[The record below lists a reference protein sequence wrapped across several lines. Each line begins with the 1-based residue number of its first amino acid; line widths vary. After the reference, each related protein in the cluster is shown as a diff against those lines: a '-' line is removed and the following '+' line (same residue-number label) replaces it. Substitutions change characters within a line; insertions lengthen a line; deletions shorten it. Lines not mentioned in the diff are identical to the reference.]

1 MSNQPI
7 IIFRNNALRTL
18 EISHTPLSSIQSP
31 DVAYVFTPTN
41 NDWFANDYLNTGTG
55 SYIYSPLPVP
65 LPQPMPNILK
75 FIQAVMADTTIPT
88 PAQMGLAAWYPQ
100 LQMFIQQPPIVKSGW
115 ANLILTFESTW
126 LTSQVQTS
134 VLAYALEF
142 NIPLV

>member
-1 MSNQPI
+1 MATYIDP
-7 IIFRNNALRTL
+7 
-18 EISHTPLSSIQSP
+18 
-31 DVAYVFTPTN
+31 
-41 NDWFANDYLNTGTG
+41 
-55 SYIYSPLPVP
+55 IYSFMQTYKPNGLVGIVGSRPGSPNFRLDFAANTAPSDELIVTNAASVWDWIPLPPSAISNV
-65 LPQPMPNILK
+65 MG

-88 PAQMGLAAWYPQ
+88 SAQMGLTTWYPQ
-100 LQMFIQQPPIVKSGW
+100 LHIFVNQPPILQSGW

>member
-1 MSNQPI
+1 MASYVNPPSAFIDLYHSYGLIGIVGQNPSQPD
-7 IIFRNNALRTL
+7 FQLQFSSSSTSSQQAFVTVQSQTFNWVP
-18 EISHTPLSSIQSP
+18 TPP
-31 DVAYVFTPTN
+31 GPP
-41 NDWFANDYLNTGTG
+41 G
-55 SYIYSPLPVP
+55 
-65 LPQPMPNILK
+65 PNVMG

-100 LQMFIQQPPIVKSGW
+100 LQMFVNQPPILQSGW